1 VALLLTDVRM
11 PGMSGLELAMHV
23 RSLEPRLP
31 VLLMSGAALPD
42 RQGFDLLPKPF
53 THEDLIRRTEEALGA

>member
-1 VALLLTDVRM
+1 
-11 PGMSGLELAMHV
+11 
-23 RSLEPRLP
+23 
-31 VLLMSGAALPD
+31 MSGAALPD